1 MEIKWIKLST
11 ALFDNRKIKQIR
23 KMPDGDALIVIWLQI
38 LCLAG
43 VTNDSGLVYFSKDIP
58 YTEEMLATEFDRPIT
73 TIRLALNVFE
83 QFGMVEIVNNIL
95 LVSNWE
101 KYQSVDQM
109 EKIREQNRLRKQ
121 KQRAQLTECHVTCH
135 ADVTQGHATDIDKDI
150 DKDKEEE
157 KRTKAAPPTNVF
169 ASYSFSD
176 PMKAKLT
183 DWLSYKKE
191 RKESYKPTGLT
202 AFLSGVKNR
211 LEKHDEADII
221 ALIDECMANNWKGII
236 WDKLPPPKPKVHIMP
251 PQTKEPQTLE
261 EIFGVEYD

>member
-169 ASYSFSD
+169 CFLFFLGPD
-176 PMKAKLT
+176 
-183 DWLSYKKE
+183 
-191 RKESYKPTGLT
+191 ESKI
-202 AFLSGVKNR
+202 NR
-211 LEKHDEADII
+211 LAI
-221 ALIDECMANNWKGII
+221 LQKGA
-236 WDKLPPPKPKVHIMP
+236 KGEL
-251 PQTKEPQTLE
+251 QTNRTDR
-261 EIFGVEYD
+261 FFVGS